1 MVPSQLLKATPMPC
15 GQPLASLRVRWPD
28 SRDQPVGLK
37 GPSTLCCQHSDR
49 SQRQLIEG
57 QHQLNQRIDRVI
69 VVSVTAGATL
79 NAAMIGGG
87 LVAIAI
93 LG

>member
-15 GQPLASLRVRWPD
+15 GQPLPSCTVRWPE
-28 SRDQPVGLK
+28 SRDQSIVLK
-37 GPSTLCCQHSDR
+37 GLSTLCRQRSDR

-79 NAAMIGGG
+79 TAAMIGG

>member
-1 MVPSQLLKATPMPC
+1 MTNRPEPTSQSDTNALWAAITELHSSVARIE
-15 GQPLASLRVRWPD
+15 GS
-28 SRDQPVGLK
+28 VGRLE
-37 GPSTLCCQHSDR
+37 GGCQRSAR
-49 SQRQLIEG
+49 SQRQLIEC

-79 NAAMIGGG
+79 TAAMIGG

>member
-1 MVPSQLLKATPMPC
+1 MVPSQVLKATPNALWAPMTE
-15 GQPLASLRVRWPD
+15 L
-28 SRDQPVGLK
+28 
-37 GPSTLCCQHSDR
+37 HSSVAR
-49 SQRQLIEG
+49 IEESAGRLEGAVNAVIEG

-79 NAAMIGGG
+79 TAAMIGG